1 MADFGWAYIGDGT
14 AITGSGGGTA
24 GGNNSLQFRTSD
36 TAISGTNRLT
46 WNDST
51 YVMAVT
57 GNLEVSGTIVG
68 NTLNV
73 RNVNYVQ
80 STIMSQTGSNQFGDT
95 LDDDHSFT
103 GSIQQTGSY
112 GDQGKSYFLD
122 NIGIGTTTV
131 SHKLTLSGALS
142 ASHGMLMDGAAS
154 FSKTVSVSGNISGT
168 AAIQGHSLAIQNGAT
183 ITGSSINHGSLT
195 LQGTLSS
202 SGGATFLGNIIAHT
216 GSFSGSIGIGTPSPG
231 SPLTLANA
239 NVSTGITNVAVTE
252 AYATLG
258 PIHAT
263 RGGLMIN
270 GLSDQDSADARTL
283 ALRGISNDTH
293 TDTVPLVEIIGAKR
307 SGTSVQA
314 LADAET
320 VVQVA
325 NHTTTL
331 MTVLGS
337 GKVGIGDTTPS
348 HLLTIAGAVSGSGA
362 AIIGGTAT
370 FTKATSIVAS
380 GSISGAAA
388 IQGHSLAIQ
397 NGITVTGSSINHGS
411 LTLQGTLSSSAA
423 AVIGGT
429 ATFTKAA
436 SIVASGSISGAA
448 AIQGHSLAIQNGITV
463 TGSSINHGSLTL
475 QNGTLS
481 SSTGA
486 NFLGTVIANTIEASS
501 SIMSAGKLTITG
513 SISGAAGLSAHS
525 LSIQAGATITG
536 SSTHHGAL
544 TLENGTLSSSGGA
557 TFLGSIFAE
566 DVNISGTL
574 STAGAFSPS
583 KISASAGVSAHG
595 GFITDSTLE
604 VSGTTFLAGVV
615 NISGNVQLGNAA
627 SDVVTSTAQITASEG
642 LKLGNALFAN
652 SQNIYNVG
660 TITASIGSF
669 DELQVNTLK
678 STTTTAHNVDMSG
691 SLIIASGAA
700 DSADADGFGLII
712 SGANAHLTWDHG
724 NTRMD
729 LSKPLAITGIVSSS
743 ATIQGHA
750 LSIQSGM
757 TVTGSSINHGSLT
770 LQNGTLSSSGGAT
783 FLGSI
788 FAEDVNVSGT
798 LTAATFAPSAMS
810 GNVAINVNNP
820 IFANGLNVSGTSVYA
835 ANISSSGEAVFGG
848 EVIMTNTLLM
858 SGNISS
864 SAKGAVFGGG
874 TTISNT
880 LNVSGTTTL
889 AGNLSSS
896 GEVIFG
902 GEAIFSNA
910 VLASSSLTI
919 VGDISSSAGNLI
931 IGGGTTISNTLN
943 VTGAITTAGNVTSSA
958 AIQGHSL
965 AIQAG
970 ATITGSSINH
980 GSLTL
985 QGTLSS
991 SGGATFLGSIFA
1003 EDVNI
1008 SGATTAA
1015 GNVLP
1020 VADNTHD
1027 LGSESKRWANV
1038 YTGDLH
1044 LRNERGDWTIL
1055 EEEDYLCVVNNRT
1068 GKKYKMMLQELED

>member
-14 AITGSGGGTA
+14 AISASGGTTT
-24 GGNNSLQFRTSD
+24 GGNNSLQFRTGES
-36 TAISGTNRLT
+36 AISGTSRLT

-80 STIMSQTGSNQFGDT
+80 STVMSQTGSNQFGDT
-95 LDDDHSFT
+95 LGDDHSFT
-103 GSIQQTGSY
+103 GSIQQTGSF
-112 GDQGKSYFLD
+112 GDQGTSYFLD

-168 AAIQGHSLAIQNGAT
+168 AAIQGHSLAIQNGAI
-183 ITGSSINHGSLT
+183 ITGSSVNHGSLT
-195 LQGTLSS
+195 LQNGTLSS
-202 SGGATFLGNIIAHT
+202 SGGATFLGDIFAENANFSGTLIVSPYAGIGQTSPASPNSATKFVHIGNSSGDSAGLVLQDNENTWEILNNGWLVIKDGTTTVAYWKHT
-216 GSFSGSIGIGTPSPG
+216 GNNDFILATPLS
-231 SPLTLANA
+231 S
-239 NVSTGITNVAVTE
+239 SEAV
-252 AYATLG
+252 
-258 PIHAT
+258 
-263 RGGLMIN
+263 M
-270 GLSDQDSADARTL
+270 
-283 ALRGISNDTH
+283 
-293 TDTVPLVEIIGAKR
+293 
-307 SGTSVQA
+307 
-314 LADAET
+314 
-320 VVQVA
+320 
-325 NHTTTL
+325 
-331 MTVLGS
+331 
-337 GKVGIGDTTPS
+337 
-348 HLLTIAGAVSGSGA
+348 
-362 AIIGGTAT
+362 IGGTAT

-397 NGITVTGSSINHGS
+397 AGAAITGSSTHHG
-411 LTLQGTLSSSAA
+411 A
-423 AVIGGT
+423 
-429 ATFTKAA
+429 
-436 SIVASGSISGAA
+436 
-448 AIQGHSLAIQNGITV
+448 
-463 TGSSINHGSLTL
+463 LTL

-481 SSTGA
+481 SSAGA
-486 NFLGTVIANTIEASS
+486 SFLGTIIANTVEVSS
-501 SIMSAGKLTITG
+501 SIMTAGALTVTS
-513 SISGAAGLSAHS
+513 SISGAAEIEGHSLAIQAGAAITGSSTHHGALTIENGTLSSSAGAVFLGGIIANTVEVSSSIMTAGALTVTSSISGAAALSAHS
-525 LSIQAGATITG
+525 LAIQAGAVITG

-566 DVNISGTL
+566 DVNVSGTL

-642 LKLGNALFAN
+642 LKLSNALFAN

-691 SLIIASGAA
+691 SIIIASGAA

-712 SGANAHLTWDHG
+712 SGANAHLTWDHS
-724 NTRMD
+724 NTRMS

-743 ATIQGHA
+743 ATIQGQKLA
-750 LSIQSGM
+750 IQEGI

-770 LQNGTLSSSGGAT
+770 LQNGTLSSSAGAN
-783 FLGSI
+783 FLNTVI
-788 FAEDVNVSGT
+788 TNNLNISGT
-798 LTAATFAPSAMS
+798 TT
-810 GNVAINVNNP
+810 VA
-820 IFANGLNVSGTSVYA
+820 G
-835 ANISSSGEAVFGG
+835 NISSSGEAVFGG
-848 EVIMTNTLLM
+848 EVIMTNALLMSGNISSSAKGAIFGGGTTLSNTLNVSGTTTLAGNLSSSAEAIFGGEVIMTNALLM

-958 AIQGHSL
+958 ALQGHSL

-985 QGTLSS
+985 QGMLSS

-1008 SGATTAA
+1008 SGTTTAA

-1027 LGSESKRWANV
+1027 LGSTSKRWANV

-1055 EEEDYLCVVNNRT
+1055 EEEDYLCVVNNKT

>member
-24 GGNNSLQFRTSD
+24 GGNNSLQFKTSD

-168 AAIQGHSLAIQNGAT
+168 AAIQGHSLAIQNGAI
-183 ITGSSINHGSLT
+183 ITGSSVNHGSLT
-195 LQGTLSS
+195 LQNGTLSS
-202 SGGATFLGNIIAHT
+202 SGGATFLGDIFAENANFSGTLIVSPYAGIGQTSPASPNSATKFVHIGNSSGDSAGLVLQDNENTWEILNNGWLVIKDGTTTVAYWKHT
-216 GSFSGSIGIGTPSPG
+216 GNNDFILATPLS
-231 SPLTLANA
+231 S
-239 NVSTGITNVAVTE
+239 SEAV
-252 AYATLG
+252 
-258 PIHAT
+258 
-263 RGGLMIN
+263 M
-270 GLSDQDSADARTL
+270 
-283 ALRGISNDTH
+283 
-293 TDTVPLVEIIGAKR
+293 
-307 SGTSVQA
+307 
-314 LADAET
+314 
-320 VVQVA
+320 
-325 NHTTTL
+325 
-331 MTVLGS
+331 
-337 GKVGIGDTTPS
+337 
-348 HLLTIAGAVSGSGA
+348 
-362 AIIGGTAT
+362 IGGTAT

-397 NGITVTGSSINHGS
+397 AGAAITGSSTHHG
-411 LTLQGTLSSSAA
+411 A
-423 AVIGGT
+423 
-429 ATFTKAA
+429 
-436 SIVASGSISGAA
+436 
-448 AIQGHSLAIQNGITV
+448 
-463 TGSSINHGSLTL
+463 LTL

-481 SSTGA
+481 SSAGA
-486 NFLGTVIANTIEASS
+486 SFLGTIIANTVEVSS
-501 SIMSAGKLTITG
+501 SIMTAGALTVTS
-513 SISGAAGLSAHS
+513 SISGAAEIEGHSLAIQAGAAITGSSTHHGALTIENGTLSSSAGAVFLGGIIANTVEVSSSIMTAGALTVTSSISGAAALSAHS
-525 LSIQAGATITG
+525 LSIQAGAAITG

-557 TFLGSIFAE
+557 TFLGDIFAN

-583 KISASAGVSAHG
+583 KISASSGVSAHG

-642 LKLGNALFAN
+642 LKLSNALFAN

-810 GNVAINVNNP
+810 GNVKINVNSP

-848 EVIMTNTLLM
+848 EVIFSNDILASSSLKIV
-858 SGNISS
+858 GDISS
-864 SAKGAVFGGG
+864 AAGNLIVGGG

-991 SGGATFLGSIFA
+991 SGGATFLGSIFT
-1003 EDVNI
+1003 EDLNI
-1008 SGATTAA
+1008 SGATTVA

-1020 VADNTHD
+1020 VADNTHN
-1027 LGSESKRWANV
+1027 LGSASKRWANL